1 LIFCL
6 FKLPL
11 YYFGKMLILNRI
23 KNFIPFVF
31 LFLFSS
37 IGGILVYKTIEIF
50 GPMFTTDSIIYLQAA
65 ENFKN
70 GYGVST
76 RDADGFKILTHF
88 PPLYPMI
95 LSFFF
100 DNFRLLNSIL
110 AFITSFV
117 FGFIVFNATGSII
130 TSILSIIF
138 FSLSPTYIY
147 IFSHLLSE
155 TLSLPFI
162 LLTCFL
168 IKRYLDHQSTW
179 LLILFSVLISVSTL
193 IRYANLFFILFIAL
207 IFFLYRTKLSQFITA
222 LFISISGFVFLLL
235 RAYFSPNASP
245 PRSFNFNLLSEG
257 HLFDLI
263 KTLRDYIL
271 PEQSAH
277 WHPILIPITIVGLAL
292 GIALLIFSKRK
303 IKLMLSSWEKI
314 LISASASYLL
324 FIFISISTMYFS
336 IPLDKRILSPFFVF
350 ILAFLFIFLY
360 KTSQSK
366 LGGLIIYFTILL
378 AYLPYTK
385 DFVEISR
392 KGLQWKLNY
401 PSLSNLHIIEE
412 TRKLP
417 QDAYIYSNAP
427 DFIYLHTKRF
437 SSKIPAKYLDG
448 RNISPNFQDEIKEMA
463 TKLKEKDGFLVLIYP
478 YSWPYLPAEDE
489 LNSLLDLQVYKR
501 TPDGVIYKV
510 RP

>member
-1 LIFCL
+1 
-6 FKLPL
+6 
-11 YYFGKMLILNRI
+11 MLILNRI

-50 GPMFTTDSIIYLQAA
+50 GPMFTPDSITYLQAA

-70 GYGVST
+70 GYGISV
-76 RDADGFKILTHF
+76 RDADGFKILTHY
-88 PPLYPMI
+88 PPLYPVI

-100 DNFRLLNSIL
+100 DNFKLLNSIL
-110 AFITSFV
+110 AFITSFI
-117 FGFIVFNATGSII
+117 FGFIVFDATGSII
-130 TSILSIIF
+130 TSVLSIIF

-147 IFSHLLSE
+147 IFSHLWSE

-207 IFFLYRTKLSQFITA
+207 IFFLYRTKLSQFIAA
-222 LFISISGFVFLLL
+222 LFISSTGFIWLFIPYFFPSSSG
-235 RAYFSPNASP
+235 PI
-245 PRSFNFNLLSEG
+245 RSFNFHLLSDA
-257 HLFDLI
+257 HLFSLI
-263 KTLRDYIL
+263 KTIRDYIL

-303 IKLMLSSWEKI
+303 GRLMLSSWEKI

-324 FIFISISTMYFS
+324 FFFIIISTVGFS
-336 IPLDKRILSPFFVF
+336 LLLDKRYLSPFFIF
-350 ILAFLFIFLY
+350 MLAFLFIFLY

-412 TRKLP
+412 IRKLP

-427 DFIYLHTKRF
+427 DLIYLHTKRF
-437 SSKIPAKYLDG
+437 ASIIPPRFFPEG
-448 RNISPNFQDEIKEMA
+448 NIPLPNFQDKLKEMA
-463 TKLKEKDGFLVLIYP
+463 NKLKEKDGFLVLIYP
-478 YSWPYLPAEDE
+478 YSHPYLPTEDE
-489 LNSLLDLQVYKR
+489 LNSLLDLQVHKR
-501 TPDGVIYKV
+501 TQDGVIYKV